1 MCGHDETKRML
12 ENKQEKEKNHLNL
25 IVDFKRSNVCV
36 TFDFMVCNS
45 YFRHLYCIEV
55 RKGVWHWVLCN
66 IKFSNHDSKTKDVML
81 PPPLLTMGGPF
92 GWVSNKSE
100 MTLKSLYNKV

>member
-1 MCGHDETKRML
+1 M
-12 ENKQEKEKNHLNL
+12 NL

-55 RKGVWHWVLCN
+55 RTGEWHWVLCN
-66 IKFSNHDSKTKDVML
+66 IKFCNHDTKTKDVMS
-81 PPPLLTMGGPF
+81 PPPLLRIGG
-92 GWVSNKSE
+92 GGGIWAGVKQE
-100 MTLKSLYNKV
+100 RDDLEISL